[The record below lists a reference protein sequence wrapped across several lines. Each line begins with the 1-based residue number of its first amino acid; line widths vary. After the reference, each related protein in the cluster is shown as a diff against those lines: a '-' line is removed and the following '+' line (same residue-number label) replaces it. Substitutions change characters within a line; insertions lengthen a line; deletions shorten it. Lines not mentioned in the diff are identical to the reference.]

1 MSGVP
6 EARLEQYETGLA
18 PKTEGWFVLNARE
31 GTWYTSPQLGSVW
44 EVESPDVGFDQYGIR
59 MTTLL
64 PGQAHGFYHRET
76 TQECFLVLAGECLLL
91 VEDQERRL
99 AAWDFFNS
107 PPGTEHVLVGAG
119 DGPCTI
125 LMTGAR
131 RPGATLLYPVSE
143 LARRHD
149 ASVSA
154 ETTDPREAYAG
165 LPEERIERPRYW
177 DELPWADA

>member
-1 MSGVP
+1 MSG
-6 EARLEQYETGLA
+6 
-18 PKTEGWFVLNARE
+18 GWFVLNARD

-44 EVESPDVGFDQYGIR
+44 EVESAHLGFDQLGIR
-59 MTTLL
+59 VTTLL

-76 TQECFLVLAGECLLL
+76 AQEGFLVLAGECLLL
-91 VEDQERRL
+91 VEGQERRL
-99 AAWDFFNS
+99 AAWDFFHS

-119 DGPCTI
+119 DAPCAI

-131 RPGATLLYPVSE
+131 SPTASIVYPVSE
-143 LARRHD
+143 LARRHG
-149 ASVSA
+149 ASVST

-165 LPEERIERPRYW
+165 LPDERIERPPYW